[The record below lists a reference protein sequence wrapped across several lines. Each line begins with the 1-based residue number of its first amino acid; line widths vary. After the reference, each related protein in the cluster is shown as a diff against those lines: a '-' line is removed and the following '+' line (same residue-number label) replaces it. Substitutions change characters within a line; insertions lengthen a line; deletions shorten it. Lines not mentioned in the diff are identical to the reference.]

1 LRKAPGRFNK
11 STVFLSPEQ
20 RRVIEKSGKSIQQ
33 FYSDLTDMFASHDMD
48 KWRRGH
54 LYHREARM
62 VFMRADNM
70 NQLLQLLPNSY
81 DAGKR
86 LGEKTRE
93 INLVMWDREGIEPTD
108 RDVMLS
114 FMSNV
119 SGWGVFTHLKPDRIV
134 LESPALRDE
143 AFVRGFLEGAMAKK
157 LRTVHVDHDRMV
169 FQVVSDQRRK

>member
-1 LRKAPGRFNK
+1 LNK

-33 FYSDLTDMFASHDMD
+33 FYSDLTDLYASHDMD

-62 VFMRADNM
+62 VFMRVDNM

-81 DAGKR
+81 EAGRK

-93 INLVMWDREGIEPTD
+93 INLVMWDQEGVEPTH
-108 RDVMLS
+108 RDVLLR
-114 FMSNV
+114 FMSDV
-119 SGWGVFTHLKPDRIV
+119 SGWGVFTQLKPDKIV
-134 LESPALRDE
+134 LESPALKDE
-143 AFVRGFLEGAMAKK
+143 AFVRGFLEGAMTNK
-157 LRTVHVDHDRMV
+157 LRTVYVDPDRLV
-169 FQVVSDQRRK
+169 FQLVSNSRRK